1 MNSSFRKKLAVI
13 VIMLLAG
20 AAGFAM
26 YYRSGNAEAQAG
38 GGAGGRGRGGGG
50 FGGFGGGGLRLPM
63 TVEVAPVSHAD
74 LSEQITIVGNL
85 IGEATVDAAPKING
99 RLQSVAVKLGDRVTR
114 GQQLARIEDS
124 EITEQVKQS
133 EAALE
138 VAKATVRQREA
149 DLRFSNTNLERTQN
163 LAERQLV
170 SRQMLDDAESRQQAA
185 VAQLDLARAQLAQ
198 SQARVDELKINLSDT
213 IITSP
218 VTGFVGKRSLDP
230 GAWVTPN
237 TALISVVDISTVRL
251 VANVVERDLRR
262 VTQGMAAG
270 VGVDAYPGERFVGRV
285 ARVAPVLDPATRT
298 AQIEVE
304 IPNPQ
309 GRLKPGMYA
318 KVEFT
323 VEQHD
328 NALVVPSNAVV
339 DYNGQ
344 RGVFIPDE
352 DNIAKF
358 QAITTGLEQ
367 PDLIEVAGGLKEGN
381 RVVTTGAA
389 ALRNGDQILLS
400 GSGQA
405 PGGRGGRQG
414 GRVGSGGNAA
424 TGSNSGT
431 DRRNPAPSGGNAGGR
446 RGGGEATLGGS
457 GNENIGGGRR
467 GGNGTPGDQDGASEP
482 GSQRGRGRGNR
493 PEGQ

>member
-13 VIMLLAG
+13 VVILLAG
-20 AAGFAM
+20 AAGYAM

-38 GGAGGRGRGGGG
+38 GAASGGRGRGSGG

-74 LSEQITIVGNL
+74 LSEQITVVGNL

-185 VAQLDLARAQLAQ
+185 AAQLDLARAQLAQ
-198 SQARVDELKINLSDT
+198 SQARVDELKINLSET

-352 DNIAKF
+352 ENIARF
-358 QAITTGLEQ
+358 QAIKTGIEQ
-367 PDLIEVAGGLKEGN
+367 PDLVEVAGGLKEGD

-389 ALRNGDQILLS
+389 ALRDGDQILLS
-400 GSGQA
+400 GQA
-405 PGGRGGRQG
+405 PGGRNAGRGGGQG
-414 GRVGSGGNAA
+414 GRFGGGGNA
-424 TGSNSGT
+424 GT
-431 DRRNPAPSGGNAGGR
+431 DGGNAGGR
-446 RGGGEATLGGS
+446 RGGEEATLGGG
-457 GNENIGGGRR
+457 GNQNGGGGRR
-467 GGNGTPGDQDGASEP
+467 GGTGTPGDQDGASEP
-482 GSQRGRGRGNR
+482 GSQPGRGRGNR

>member
-1 MNSSFRKKLAVI
+1 
-13 VIMLLAG
+13 
-20 AAGFAM
+20 M

-38 GGAGGRGRGGGG
+38 GGAAGGRGRSGGG
-50 FGGFGGGGLRLPM
+50 FGGFGGGLRLPM

-74 LSEQITIVGNL
+74 LSEQITVVGNL

-99 RLQSVAVKLGDRVTR
+99 RLQSVSVKLGDRVNR

-163 LAERQLV
+163 LSDRQLV

-185 VAQLDLARAQLAQ
+185 AAQLDLARAQLAQ
-198 SQARVDELKINLSDT
+198 SQARVDELKINLSET

-218 VTGFVGKRSLDP
+218 VTGFVGKRSLDA
-230 GAWVTPN
+230 GAWVTPS
-237 TALISVVDISTVRL
+237 TAFISVVDISTVRL

-323 VEQHD
+323 LERHD
-328 NALVVPSNAVV
+328 NVLVVPSNAVV
-339 DYNGQ
+339 EYNGQ
-344 RGVFIPDE
+344 RGVFIPAE
-352 DNIAKF
+352 ESTARF
-358 QAITTGLEQ
+358 QAIKTGIEQ
-367 PDLIEVAGGLKEGN
+367 PEFVEVAGGLKAGD

-389 ALRNGDQILLS
+389 ALRDGDQILLP
-400 GSGQA
+400 GQA
-405 PGGRGGRQG
+405 PGGRGGRQE
-414 GRVGSGGNAA
+414 GRPGSGGNAA
-424 TGSNSGT
+424 TGSNAGA
-431 DRRNPAPSGGNAGGR
+431 DRGNPATGGGNAGGR
-446 RGGGEATLGGS
+446 RGGGEATPGGD
-457 GNENIGGGRR
+457 GNQNFGGGRR
-467 GGNGTPGDQDGASEP
+467 GGTPGDQDGASEP
-482 GSQRGRGRGNR
+482 GSQGRRGRGSR